1 MCFNFFSSYVLG
13 NERKES
19 QTLNTFDLMLEP
31 IVVNSKKT
39 LMPSSMKNS
48 KKVSNAFHPL
58 L

>member
-1 MCFNFFSSYVLG
+1 
-13 NERKES
+13 
-19 QTLNTFDLMLEP
+19 MLEP